1 MHMEFNTLDDL
12 YYAKD
17 IREKVEDNPF
27 ELSRFLVMIFK
38 LYNSKT
44 FHITRTV
51 GNDTNISDQ
60 ITHRVTKLK
69 VLLET
74 TRLTMPDIES
84 LIGHEEFTPTTE
96 LKISECNVI
105 DGIVTLHT
113 QQVSH
118 ELIISSLQAGLK
130 FENKLDTVDEDK
142 IEDLKSEIS
151 VKTDQRMMMINYL
164 KNIGESLEKH
174 INTNLE
180 EGLFSSEADVSPFVE
195 AYNNLPKKKKTK
207 K

>member
-1 MHMEFNTLDDL
+1 MEFNTLDDF

-17 IREKVEDNPF
+17 IKEKIEENPF
-27 ELSRFLVMIFK
+27 ELSRFLVLFFT

-44 FHITRTV
+44 FQITRTV
-51 GNDTNISDQ
+51 GDGKNTSDQ

-69 VLLET
+69 ALLET

-84 LIGHEEFTPTTE
+84 LIGHEEFTPSTE
-96 LKISECNVI
+96 IKISECNVI
-105 DGIVTLHT
+105 DGVVTLHM

-118 ELIISSLQAGLK
+118 ELIISSLEAGLK
-130 FENKLDTVDEDK
+130 FENELYVVDEDK
-142 IEDLKSEIS
+142 IEDIKSEIS
-151 VKTDQRMMMINYL
+151 VKTDQRMMMLNYL

>member
-1 MHMEFNTLDDL
+1 MEFNTLDDL

-84 LIGHEEFTPTTE
+84 LIGHEEYTPATE
-96 LKISECNVI
+96 IKISECNVI

-151 VKTDQRMMMINYL
+151 VKTDQRMMMISYL

>member
-1 MHMEFNTLDDL
+1 MEFNTLDDL